1 MGPPNRYN
9 ITGQTKSGCLYHNRY
24 STPIQQQSNKPTR
37 YSRNTTISKMS
48 RKGEPMADNT
58 QEKLSFFEYMA
69 LAKQQ
74 LQSIQAQYP
83 ELIKLSPREIEVFA
97 YLLTDKTQEE
107 IAKELF
113 ISSSS
118 VHFHCKNIYK
128 KLEVSGRRQ
137 ILIRYKDL

>member
-1 MGPPNRYN
+1 
-9 ITGQTKSGCLYHNRY
+9 
-24 STPIQQQSNKPTR
+24 
-37 YSRNTTISKMS
+37 
-48 RKGEPMADNT
+48 MAEKT

-74 LQSIQAQYP
+74 LQSIQTQYP

>member
-1 MGPPNRYN
+1 
-9 ITGQTKSGCLYHNRY
+9 
-24 STPIQQQSNKPTR
+24 
-37 YSRNTTISKMS
+37 
-48 RKGEPMADNT
+48 MANQT
-58 QEKLSFFEYMA
+58 QEKLSFFEYMV

-74 LQSIQAQYP
+74 LYAIQAEHP
-83 ELIKLSPREIEVFA
+83 ELSKLSPREIEVFA
-97 YLLTDKTQEE
+97 YLLTDKTQDE
-107 IAKELF
+107 IAKDLS

>member
-1 MGPPNRYN
+1 
-9 ITGQTKSGCLYHNRY
+9 
-24 STPIQQQSNKPTR
+24 
-37 YSRNTTISKMS
+37 
-48 RKGEPMADNT
+48 MANQT
-58 QEKLSFFEYMA
+58 QEKLSFFEYMT
-69 LAKQQ
+69 LAKKQ

>member
-1 MGPPNRYN
+1 MAK
-9 ITGQTKSGCLYHNRY
+9 QTQGKR
-24 STPIQQQSNKPTR
+24 
-37 YSRNTTISKMS
+37 
-48 RKGEPMADNT
+48 
-58 QEKLSFFEYMA
+58 SFFEYMA
-69 LAKQQ
+69 LAKRE
-74 LQSIQAQYP
+74 LLSIQAEHP
-83 ELIKLSPREIEVFA
+83 ELAKLSPREIEVFA

>member
-1 MGPPNRYN
+1 
-9 ITGQTKSGCLYHNRY
+9 
-24 STPIQQQSNKPTR
+24 
-37 YSRNTTISKMS
+37 
-48 RKGEPMADNT
+48 MAEKT
-58 QEKLSFFEYMA
+58 QEKLSFFEYMV

-74 LQSIQAQYP
+74 LQSIQTQYP

>member
-1 MGPPNRYN
+1 
-9 ITGQTKSGCLYHNRY
+9 
-24 STPIQQQSNKPTR
+24 
-37 YSRNTTISKMS
+37 
-48 RKGEPMADNT
+48 MADKT
-58 QEKLSFFEYMA
+58 HEKLSFFEYMA
-69 LAKQQ
+69 LAKQE
-74 LQSIQAQYP
+74 LLSIQAEHP
-83 ELIKLSPREIEVFA
+83 ELTKLSPREIEVFA

-113 ISSSS
+113 ISNSS

>member
-1 MGPPNRYN
+1 
-9 ITGQTKSGCLYHNRY
+9 
-24 STPIQQQSNKPTR
+24 
-37 YSRNTTISKMS
+37 
-48 RKGEPMADNT
+48 MANQV
-58 QEKLSFFEYMA
+58 QEKLSFFEYMT
-69 LAKQQ
+69 LAKQE
-74 LQSIQAQYP
+74 LLAIQANHP
-83 ELIKLSPREIEVFA
+83 ELEKLSPREIEVFA

-107 IAKELF
+107 IAKELS